1 MLVANKKRKQKTRY
15 EILDTAN
22 DHIQSYRSSYFW
34 NQRIY
39 YILVG
44 VWGTAFSRGYAKALH
59 DVAKED
65 VNASA
70 ELMLLKR
77 RKA

>member
-1 MLVANKKRKQKTRY
+1 MLDANKKRNQKTRY

-22 DHIQSYRSSYFW
+22 DHIQSYKSTYFW

-44 VWGTAFSRGYAKALH
+44 VWSTAFRRGYDKALR
-59 DVAKED
+59 DQSKP
-65 VNASA
+65 
-70 ELMLLKR
+70 LKDAIGYVH
-77 RKA
+77 KGVKP